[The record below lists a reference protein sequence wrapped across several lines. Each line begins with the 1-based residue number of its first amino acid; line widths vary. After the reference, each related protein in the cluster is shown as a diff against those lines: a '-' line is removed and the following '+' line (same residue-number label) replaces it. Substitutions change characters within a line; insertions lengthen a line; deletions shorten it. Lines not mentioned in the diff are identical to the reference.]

1 MRKIPLHS
9 LILVVGPA
17 GSGKTTLSKTK
28 FEDYEVI
35 SSDDMRMS
43 LIGDKYR
50 HEINYLVEN
59 EVSRLIDLKLK
70 LGERVVVDS
79 SNLTARERLRYV
91 EIGDTYGVPIY
102 YIIVNRSNEDK
113 EKSSGKNSPSS
124 YIRKN
129 DQFFIDNEEDILRGD
144 GRASVIDSR
153 IEQFSVVKKFNGE
166 NVLSQLKARG
176 FHGMT
181 VAGDIHGNLESLK
194 NTIEWAQ
201 TRRCLLLQLGDIVD
215 YGPKSVECV
224 DLMYDR
230 VTRGL
235 GIMVIG
241 NHEKKI
247 ERWLTYQNLLRDDP
261 NSVAGKKP
269 PSLSEGNMA
278 TVRQIEAMTSYD
290 RKKFESRFSA
300 LMNLARHHWVI
311 GNFLFTHGAADVDM
325 WKMTGSRLSSK
336 FESLALFGEVDRNS
350 PKKENGY
357 PNRVY
362 NWVDRIPLGKTV
374 VVGHD
379 IRGTFKPKISNGVRG
394 GNAVFMDTGSS
405 KGGHLSTADIVFV
418 SDELKLQNFNWH

>member
-9 LILVVGPA
+9 LILMVGPT
-17 GSGKTTLSKTK
+17 GSGKTSLSKAK
-28 FEDYEVI
+28 FENYEII
-35 SSDDMRMS
+35 SSDEVRMS

-50 HEINYLVEN
+50 HDINYLVED
-59 EVSRLIDLKLK
+59 EVSRLIDLKLR

-79 SNLTARERLRYV
+79 SNLTSRERLRYV
-91 EIGDTYGVPIY
+91 EIGDSYGVPIY
-102 YIIVNRSNEDK
+102 YIVVNRSNEDK
-113 EKSSGKNSPSS
+113 ERALGKSSPSP
-124 YIRKN
+124 YVRKN
-129 DQFFIDNEEDILRGD
+129 DQFFIDNEPDILRGD
-144 GRASVIDSR
+144 SRASVIDSR
-153 IEQFSVVKKFNGE
+153 IEQFSVVKKFSGDNM
-166 NVLSQLKARG
+166 LAQIKTRG
-176 FHGMT
+176 LHGIT

-201 TRRCLLLQLGDIVD
+201 TRRCLLLQLGDVVD

-247 ERWLTYQNLLRDDP
+247 ERWISYQNLLKSDP
-261 NSVAGKKP
+261 ELASTKRP
-269 PSLSEGNMA
+269 PSLSEGNKA
-278 TVRQIEAMTSYD
+278 TVRQIEAMTPSD
-290 RKKFESRFSA
+290 RKKFEARYSA
-300 LMNLARHHWVI
+300 LMNLARHHWII
-311 GNFLFTHGAADVDM
+311 GNFLFTHGAADPDM

-336 FESLALFGEVDRNS
+336 FESLALYGEVDRHS

-362 NWVDRIPLGKTV
+362 DWVDRVPLGKTV

-379 IRGTFKPKISNGVRG
+379 IRATLKPKISNGVRG
-394 GNAVFMDTGSS
+394 GTAVFMDTGSS

-418 SDELKLQNFNWH
+418 DDELKLQNFNWH